1 MVASVMLAPW
11 CGGALAA
18 IGEPADDPKIDPGP
32 CFAAAAAQADPDQI
46 VASCSPVIDGEKTPA
61 PDRLKALRA
70 RADAYVRKQEDDR
83 AIADYDV
90 VLKLDPSLADI
101 FNARGE
107 LWRNKGDRP
116 RALADF
122 GAALKLDPQQSAARA
137 NYKSLAF
144 ELERLGAQMAVGNRP
159 SFDCARA
166 RRAVEK
172 AICADP
178 ALAHLD
184 REIDGANALAIHQAG
199 RDTDRGRELQRQQDA
214 FLATRNASF
223 GRPGYDLQQAMQA
236 RLQQLRG
243 GGGN

>member
-137 NYKSLAF
+137 NYKLLAL

-243 GGGN
+243 SGGN